1 CTRVR
6 FGDLVLENWYDV
18 W

>member
-6 FGDLVLENWYDV
+6 FGDLLLENWYDV

>member
-1 CTRVR
+1 CTRIR
-6 FGDLVLENWYDV
+6 FGDLLLEHWFDV

>member
-6 FGDLVLENWYDV
+6 FGDLLLEHWFDV

>member
-6 FGDLVLENWYDV
+6 FGDLLLEHWFV

>member
-6 FGDLVLENWYDV
+6 FGDFLLENWYDV

>member
-6 FGDLVLENWYDV
+6 FGDPLLENWYDV